1 MGKRPHTRSPGCA
14 PGVSIVYWRKM
25 SLSRLGEKDDEG
37 GTTLPYLEHFL
48 LEAIKFA
55 AFAFVCGCLMR
66 FRFKRK
72 TTGLIAA
79 CALLAIL
86 ALQAWLLAAGVDET
100 MVLTL
105 LPVTAYLPAIL
116 AVHLLS
122 GSGFLPTVSVWSA
135 GLLLSLTLLFL
146 QRLLNL
152 WLPHHAVAAV
162 LAAAAALCALAFRC
176 LRRPYRA
183 YVLENQSGW
192 LLLSFPAVMLFLLF
206 SYWADTVTDPVLF
219 LLLRSKSACKSP
231 LLKASSRANIQPW

>member
-1 MGKRPHTRSPGCA
+1 MIAQLQCVHGVERRVVAGAGKLGKRPHTRSPGCA

-72 TTGLIAA
+72 
-79 CALLAIL
+79 
-86 ALQAWLLAAGVDET
+86 T

>member
-1 MGKRPHTRSPGCA
+1 
-14 PGVSIVYWRKM
+14 M

-176 LRRPYRA
+176 LRRLYRA